1 MNWFA
6 KTFLSVS
13 GRKFVAALTGLGVV
27 AFLIVHLIGNLQV
40 FSDSNALN
48 EYAKALHDGPLI
60 VLGDVGL
67 LIMFPLH
74 ILAVVSLAM
83 DNKKARGPVG
93 YKVAGTKQK
102 RGVAAVLASKS
113 MLITGMM
120 LMAFVIAHVLH
131 FRVRHSEIGYDLRSE
146 IISELSNPMWGI
158 VYVLGS
164 LLVGWHLFHGFQAAF
179 RSLGAWHPRY
189 TPIIQKMGVGISVI
203 LALGFTSIPAW
214 ILMKGGLS

>member
-13 GRKFVAALTGLGVV
+13 GRKLIAALTGLGVV
-27 AFLIVHLIGNLQV
+27 AFLIIHLIGNLKV
-40 FSDSNALN
+40 FSDGNSYN
-48 EYAKALHDGPLI
+48 EYAKFLHDGPLI

-67 LIMFPLH
+67 LVMFPLH
-74 ILAVVSLAM
+74 IAAVISLAIG
-83 DNKKARGPVG
+83 NKKARGPVG
-93 YKVAGTKQK
+93 YKVSGTKQK
-102 RGVAAVLASKS
+102 RGIAAVLASKS
-113 MLITGMM
+113 MLITGML
-120 LMAFVIAHVLH
+120 LMGFVIAHVLH
-131 FRVRHSEIGYDLRSE
+131 FRMRHSEIGYDLRSE

-189 TPIIQKMGVGISVI
+189 TPIIQKMGVGLSVI